1 MDCLSVTTVST
12 SYQKLLFHTEY
23 LLTTAGGSPTRI
35 VNDIYI
41 PTLKDLLIEFKEE
54 RIAEHAFPF
63 LYILRRSNIPLERL
77 RLATDGPVYPDLDK
91 EWTTAER
98 LKWNL
103 FQALAMDDKVFP
115 FLKYVSVDLAS
126 QRDDGAVVPV
136 ISDKMNSIKARL
148 KEDRGITVDFRSF
161 TYD

>member
-1 MDCLSVTTVST
+1 M
-12 SYQKLLFHTEY
+12 
-23 LLTTAGGSPTRI
+23 
-35 VNDIYI
+35 
-41 PTLKDLLIEFKEE
+41 
-54 RIAEHAFPF
+54 
-63 LYILRRSNIPLERL
+63 LRRSIIPLERL

-115 FLKYVSVDLAS
+115 FLKYVSVDLAG